1 MSRGSRQTY
10 AGRRAA
16 SRAADAAL
24 KLPVNSE
31 LPAITGDLYQGET
44 LSVSDGTWSNT
55 PDAYSYQWNR
65 DGVAI
70 AGATEDEYELVLADA
85 GKVITCTVKAT
96 NLGVSAVAVSAPTE
110 AVLGDPTFSVQPTI
124 TGTAQEDE
132 TLTGV
137 PGTHTGTSATYRW
150 LADDVA
156 IGGETT
162 LELVLATGQVGA
174 VITFEVTAIN
184 DAGSTVAT
192 SAATA
197 AVIAAE

>member
-1 MSRGSRQTY
+1 MARTSRSTP

-24 KLPVNSE
+24 KLPVNSV

-44 LSVSDGTWSNT
+44 LTCDTGTWSNT
-55 PDAYSYQWNR
+55 PDAYAYQWRR

-70 AGATEDEYELVLADA
+70 IGATAATRVLALADA
-85 GKVITCTVKAT
+85 GAAMSCTVTAT
-96 NLGVSAVAVSAPTE
+96 NLGVSAVATSAETA

-124 TGTAQEDE
+124 TGTAQDGE

-156 IGGETT
+156 IGGETALT
-162 LELVLATGQVGA
+162 LVLAVGQVGA

-192 SAATA
+192 SAPTA
-197 AVIAAE
+197 AVIEA